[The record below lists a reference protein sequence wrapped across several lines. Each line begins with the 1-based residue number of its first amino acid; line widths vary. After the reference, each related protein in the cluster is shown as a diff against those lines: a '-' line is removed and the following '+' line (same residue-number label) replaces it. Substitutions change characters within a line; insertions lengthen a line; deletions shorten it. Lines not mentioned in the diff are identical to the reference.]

1 MASGRQSEQT
11 SEGWQAGGESSCLL
25 VEILDAVDE
34 TRGIDGER
42 DAIQATV
49 AHHAGEA
56 VRVVGLAGGTE
67 DSLHDGLRTHIA
79 LLQSVLRKERKT
91 AQHNSVALACT
102 AALQGRRWASMRMTH
117 TGRSE
122 GITQAVGSTPVF
134 FNTRCLPSM
143 AFLSTSPRVKT
154 HFSIK
159 PWIIRTRGTDHSVCP
174 HSTKAASERTQ
185 AEGL

>member
-11 SEGWQAGGESSCLL
+11 SEGWQAGGESGYLL

-67 DSLHDGLRTHIA
+67 DALHDGLRTHIA
-79 LLQSVLRKERKT
+79 LLQSVLRKEKK
-91 AQHNSVALACT
+91 NL
-102 AALQGRRWASMRMTH
+102 
-117 TGRSE
+117 
-122 GITQAVGSTPVF
+122 
-134 FNTRCLPSM
+134 
-143 AFLSTSPRVKT
+143 LSTTAWLWRV
-154 HFSIK
+154 
-159 PWIIRTRGTDHSVCP
+159 PQHS
-174 HSTKAASERTQ
+174 R
-185 AEGL
+185 EGGGHQ